1 MKDGRAWQGVTM
13 ATAASKQPACHI
25 GYAVKFKAGQLEI
38 QTDGV
43 GVHGGPPASSVGA
56 S

>member
-1 MKDGRAWQGVTM
+1 M

-25 GYAVKFKAGQLEI
+25 GYTVKADQLEI

-43 GVHGGPPASSVGA
+43 GMHGGPPASSVGA